1 MRGGETLGHRR
12 CRRRRRCA
20 GCRPAKSTCRF
31 RGPTPGRPS
40 WACLMRAPP
49 GGMERSRKGGTAE
62 ARRRRGIEEAR
73 RGEDWRGELG
83 MEAELRG
90 VAEVEG
96 LAARR
101 PQRAPASL
109 ERERE
114 IEEEREEGGT
124 VIFFTERMATISRE
138 IFWRRGQLLS
148 TRQFGTTWLNV
159 GFWGDVARGST
170 QGSTC
175 VWYS

>member
-1 MRGGETLGHRR
+1 
-12 CRRRRRCA
+12 
-20 GCRPAKSTCRF
+20 
-31 RGPTPGRPS
+31 
-40 WACLMRAPP
+40 
-49 GGMERSRKGGTAE
+49 
-62 ARRRRGIEEAR
+62 
-73 RGEDWRGELG
+73 

-175 VWYS
+175 V